1 MAIETVPATGA
12 GDFHL
17 TRPLELT
24 CFALCVANV
33 AWLLASFM
41 FSTWLIGPD
50 GLPIPTDFVNVWA
63 GGRHA
68 LEGVPAT
75 AYDTDLHKAAQV
87 AAVGHPFKGEYPWV
101 YPPTFFFA
109 AMVLAMLPIVA
120 AQVVWVSVT
129 FAAYVAAI
137 HGIIRDRASIL
148 LACAFPGIVANFMVG
163 QNGFLTAALVGGMLV
178 FLDRR
183 PLMAGVLLGLL
194 SFKPHLG
201 VLIPLVLIV
210 SGRWRVIAAAAVT
223 TVLLAAASWFA
234 FGSGPWEAFIRA
246 LLTASQ
252 STLSEGRTEWWRLQS
267 IFGLVRMLGG
277 GATLAWTLQLVV
289 AGGAVILLCV
299 LWRSRVRFALKAAGL
314 ATGILLATPYIFLYD
329 LVILAVAMAFL
340 LRDIQDAGARS
351 GDMLGLAGAAALM
364 LIFPLVT
371 APVGFMAT
379 VVVAVL
385 VARRAMMSGAS
396 ETAPAAGAAA
406 ASR

>member
-1 MAIETVPATGA
+1 MAIETAPATGT
-12 GDFHL
+12 GGFRL

-33 AWLLASFM
+33 MWLAASFM
-41 FSTWLIGPD
+41 SGTWLVGSD
-50 GLPIPTDFVNVWA
+50 GLPLATDFVNVWA

-68 LEGVPAT
+68 LDGAPAA
-75 AYDTDLHKAAQV
+75 AYDADLHKAAQV
-87 AAVGHPFKGEYPWV
+87 AAVGHPFDGEYPWV

-109 AMVLAMLPIVA
+109 AMMLALLPIVA

-148 LACAFPGIVANFMVG
+148 LACAFPGIVSNFVVG

-183 PLMAGVLLGLL
+183 PLLAGVLLGLL

-201 VLIPLVLIV
+201 VLIPLVLMV
-210 SGRWRVIAAAAVT
+210 SGHWRVIAAAAVT
-223 TVLLAAASWFA
+223 TVLLVLASWFA
-234 FGSGPWEAFIRA
+234 FGSAPWDAFIHA
-246 LLTASQ
+246 LPTASQ
-252 STLSEGRTEWWRLQS
+252 ATLSEGRADWARLQS
-267 IFGLVRMLGG
+267 IFGLVRTLGG
-277 GATLAWTLQLVV
+277 GEALAWALQFVL
-289 AGGAVILLCV
+289 AGSAAILLCV
-299 LWRSRVRFALKAAGL
+299 LWRSRVRFDLKAAGL
-314 ATGILLATPYIFLYD
+314 ATGVLLVTPYIFLYD
-329 LVILAVAMAFL
+329 LVVLAVAMAFL
-340 LRDIQDAGARS
+340 LRDIQGTGARS

-364 LIFPLVT
+364 LIFPLAT

-385 VARRAMMSGAS
+385 VTRRAMISSGS
-396 ETAPAAGAAA
+396 
-406 ASR
+406 